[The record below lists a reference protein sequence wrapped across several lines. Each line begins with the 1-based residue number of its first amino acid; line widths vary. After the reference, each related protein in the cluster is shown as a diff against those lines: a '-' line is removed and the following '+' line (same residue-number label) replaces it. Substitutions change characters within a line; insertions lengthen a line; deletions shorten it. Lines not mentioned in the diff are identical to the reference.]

1 MLIVVVVVVVVL
13 VELVV
18 AVAAVTVTAIEAVTT
33 VATTVLALRNCCSY
47 RCILREIINFKTNW
61 LNLVTLY

>member
-1 MLIVVVVVVVVL
+1 MLIVEVVVVVV

-18 AVAAVTVTAIEAVTT
+18 AVAAVTVISIEAVTT

-47 RCILREIINFKTNW
+47 RCILREIINFKTN
-61 LNLVTLY
+61 